1 MTSHDCHVI
10 TATLAVILLI
20 LIIRSHYYRVNSMIM
35 VEASNSRRAVR
46 EAAPA
51 TPRESLVF
59 KIDANTVVIGNIVT

>member
-1 MTSHDCHVI
+1 
-10 TATLAVILLI
+10 
-20 LIIRSHYYRVNSMIM
+20 MIM